1 MQELREGRAGPA
13 FTAELQRTIRAV
25 AVARNFPPPEGH
37 GRWDADAI
45 WSTASE
51 FMADAQ
57 TPRRLID
64 LAVHCATA
72 DALRARLQGT
82 VRNFLADIGRRT
94 PIGKLVVR
102 INDVLRGEPGFRLV
116 GDRWARAGAGAGAG
130 GESDDDDVAPGVDD
144 PETLA
149 RAISGMTVVVPAWG
163 HEAHRAAPVA
173 DRTTIVALCE
183 ALLDAAGG
191 SLTPRSLA
199 RAIGHRL
206 GVGQAPLS
214 LEVAA
219 LDGGGAAGGQ
229 AAAPGT
235 DSTADEAL
243 RKSRAV
249 EVVAQ
254 LDDRER
260 LAVAYP
266 ELTVRHLA
274 PVLGA
279 SPSQCHVIRNRAAAI
294 LRLELI
300 DDDDAEGVALLV
312 MELSRKW
319 ADSVDNAAGSA
330 VVLAR

>member
-1 MQELREGRAGPA
+1 MSAVAELQGGRAGAA
-13 FTAELQRTIRAV
+13 FTVELQRTIRAV
-25 AVARNFPPPEGH
+25 AVARNFPPPDGH
-37 GRWDADAI
+37 PAWDADAV

-57 TPRRLID
+57 TPRRLTD
-64 LAVHCATA
+64 LAVHCASA

-102 INDVLRGEPGFRLV
+102 VNDVLRSEDGFRWV
-116 GDRWARAGAGAGAG
+116 GGRWARAGDARAGEDGSG
-130 GESDDDDVAPGVDD
+130 DVAGVDD
-144 PETLA
+144 AVALA
-149 RAISGMTVVVPAWG
+149 RAIAGMTVVAPAWG
-163 HEAHRAAPVA
+163 HDAHRAAPVA
-173 DRTTIVALCE
+173 DRATIVSLCDT
-183 ALLDAAGG
+183 LLVAAGG
-191 SLTPRSLA
+191 SLTPRALA

-219 LDGGGAAGGQ
+219 LDAGGATG
-229 AAAPGT
+229 AAVLA

-243 RKSRAV
+243 RLQRAA
-249 EVVAQ
+249 EVVNE
-254 LDDRER
+254 LNDRER
-260 LAVAYP
+260 LALAYP
-266 ELTVRHLA
+266 ELTIRQLA

-279 SPSQCHVIRNRAAAI
+279 SPSQAHTVRARAAQVVRA
-294 LRLELI
+294 ELL

-312 MELSRKW
+312 MELSRNW
-319 ADSVDNAAGSA
+319 ADTVDSVAGSA

>member
-1 MQELREGRAGPA
+1 MSAIAELQAGRAGAA

-37 GRWDADAI
+37 PAWDADAV

-57 TPRRLID
+57 TPRRLAD
-64 LAVHCATA
+64 LAVHCASA

-102 INDVLRGEPGFRLV
+102 VNDVLRGEDGFRWV
-116 GDRWARAGAGAGAG
+116 GGRWARAADDGSDLAGDGAGDGA
-130 GESDDDDVAPGVDD
+130 GVDD
-144 PETLA
+144 PVALA
-149 RAISGMTVVVPAWG
+149 RAIAGMTVVAPAWG
-163 HEAHRAAPVA
+163 HDAHRAAPVA
-173 DRTTIVALCE
+173 DRATIVSLCD
-183 ALLDAAGG
+183 ALLVAAGG
-191 SLTPRSLA
+191 SLTPRALA

-219 LDGGGAAGGQ
+219 LDAGGATG
-229 AAAPGT
+229 AAVLA

-243 RKSRAV
+243 RLRRAA
-249 EVVAQ
+249 EVVTE
-254 LDDRER
+254 LNDRER
-260 LAVAYP
+260 LALAYP
-266 ELTVRHLA
+266 ELTIRQLA
-274 PVLGA
+274 PVLGS
-279 SPSQCHVIRNRAAAI
+279 SPSQAHTVRARAAQVVRA
-294 LRLELI
+294 ELL

-312 MELSRKW
+312 MELSRNW
-319 ADSVDNAAGSA
+319 ADAVDNLAGSA

>member
-1 MQELREGRAGPA
+1 VSAIAELQAGRAGAA

-37 GRWDADAI
+37 PAWDADAV

-57 TPRRLID
+57 TPRRLAD
-64 LAVHCATA
+64 LAVHCASA

-102 INDVLRGEPGFRLV
+102 VNDVLRGEDGFRWV
-116 GDRWARAGAGAGAG
+116 GGRWARAADDGSDLAGDGAGDGA
-130 GESDDDDVAPGVDD
+130 GVDD
-144 PETLA
+144 PVALA
-149 RAISGMTVVVPAWG
+149 RAIAGMTVVAPAWG
-163 HEAHRAAPVA
+163 HDAHRAAPVA
-173 DRTTIVALCE
+173 DRATIVSLCD
-183 ALLDAAGG
+183 ALLVAAGG
-191 SLTPRSLA
+191 SLTPRALA

-219 LDGGGAAGGQ
+219 LDAGGASG
-229 AAAPGT
+229 AAVLA

-243 RKSRAV
+243 RLRRAA
-249 EVVAQ
+249 EVVTE
-254 LDDRER
+254 LNDRER
-260 LAVAYP
+260 LALAYP
-266 ELTVRHLA
+266 ELTIRQLA
-274 PVLGA
+274 PVLGS
-279 SPSQCHVIRNRAAAI
+279 SPSQAHTVRARAAQVVRA
-294 LRLELI
+294 ELL

-312 MELSRKW
+312 MELSRNW
-319 ADSVDNAAGSA
+319 ADAVDNIAGSA

>member
-1 MQELREGRAGPA
+1 MSAVAELQAGRAGAA

-25 AVARNFPPPEGH
+25 AVARNFPPPDGH
-37 GRWDADAI
+37 PGWDADAV

-57 TPRRLID
+57 TPRRLTD
-64 LAVHCATA
+64 LAVHCASA

-102 INDVLRGEPGFRLV
+102 VNDVLRGEDGFRWV
-116 GDRWARAGAGAGAG
+116 GGRWARAGDARA
-130 GESDDDDVAPGVDD
+130 DDDDGSGDVAGVDD
-144 PETLA
+144 PVALA
-149 RAISGMTVVVPAWG
+149 RAIAGMTVVAPAWG
-163 HEAHRAAPVA
+163 HDAHRAAPVA
-173 DRTTIVALCE
+173 DRATIVSLCD
-183 ALLDAAGG
+183 ALLVAAGG
-191 SLTPRSLA
+191 SLTPRALA

-219 LDGGGAAGGQ
+219 LDAGGATG
-229 AAAPGT
+229 AAVLA

-243 RKSRAV
+243 RLQRAA
-249 EVVAQ
+249 EVVNE
-254 LDDRER
+254 LNDRER
-260 LAVAYP
+260 LALAYP
-266 ELTVRHLA
+266 ELTIRQLA

-279 SPSQCHVIRNRAAAI
+279 SPSQAHTVRARAAQVVRA
-294 LRLELI
+294 ELL

-312 MELSRKW
+312 MELSRNW
-319 ADSVDNAAGSA
+319 ADAVDNVAGSA